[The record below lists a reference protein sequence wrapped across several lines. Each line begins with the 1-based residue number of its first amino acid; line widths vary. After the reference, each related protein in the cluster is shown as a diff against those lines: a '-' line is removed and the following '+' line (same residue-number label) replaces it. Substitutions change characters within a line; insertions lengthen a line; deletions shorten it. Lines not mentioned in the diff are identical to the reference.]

1 MIWAPPSDLSLQ
13 QELQHI
19 FFFNKTQNFLDP
31 VTLVRSPTF
40 TKLLSGWL
48 RVLNLIILNTS
59 FLLLFCHFIC
69 FNPPHFRNGVGLVFS
84 LFSPYWSF
92 RQRRIL
98 GVTQGSGYSFTLFFL
113 QNALKRTT
121 IPHAFEHHAYI
132 QNIPINC
139 KNLTEIW
146 HHQYFDFLTFVKV

>member
-1 MIWAPPSDLSLQ
+1 MIWRTFYLISLQ

-40 TKLLSGWL
+40 TKLLSG
-48 RVLNLIILNTS
+48 VMIKGSKPDNFKYFVS
-59 FLLLFCHFIC
+59 AAFLLLFV

-92 RQRRIL
+92 RQEESF
-98 GVTQGSGYSFTLFFL
+98 GVTQGSGYSFTLFF
-113 QNALKRTT
+113 
-121 IPHAFEHHAYI
+121 FG
-132 QNIPINC
+132 
-139 KNLTEIW
+139 
-146 HHQYFDFLTFVKV
+146 